1 MCLITTSGYSIE
13 QCRYKTFLS
22 SQKALL
28 DYAGLDNMTQAT
40 QIPIVHMNHL
50 GILLQADSDSF
61 GLKVVTQI
69 LYS

>member
-1 MCLITTSGYSIE
+1 MGYPIE

-22 SQKALL
+22 SQKDLL

-40 QIPIVHMNHL
+40 QIPIVLMNHL
-50 GILLQADSDSF
+50 GILLQADSDSL
-61 GLKVVTQI
+61 GLEVVTQI

>member
-1 MCLITTSGYSIE
+1 MDYSIE

-22 SQKALL
+22 SKKDLL

-40 QIPIVHMNHL
+40 QIPTVLMNHL
-50 GILLQADSDSF
+50 GILLQADSDSL
-61 GLKVVTQI
+61 GLEMVTQI